1 MHEQGLGCG
10 SHRGWKRRPLKR
22 GQGKKGQNGCW
33 EDIKTTFENVAILQ
47 ERTRLR
53 LEADTED
60 HRQARLDLQ
69 LAKVRISA
77 ELLTS

>member
-1 MHEQGLGCG
+1 M
-10 SHRGWKRRPLKR
+10 
-22 GQGKKGQNGCW
+22 
-33 EDIKTTFENVAILQ
+33 KTSLIME

-69 LAKVRISA
+69 LAKVRLGTESLEYVHNWALVDYRDWRKRA
-77 ELLTS
+77 E